1 MFSAWRLW
9 CVSYEAIQHTV
20 DDLVDDPNA
29 NDNSSDKGAR
39 GNNGNGGTDYD
50 DRAHKHDGD
59 DGGDHDS
66 VYDPLPQLPIELW
79 VLIFREAA
87 PTAQR
92 RFLIARVCKAWRR
105 ALVDEDQ
112 LAGRKPMTHA
122 AEACRMR
129 LAREAIDA
137 SNAELLKWSLVE
149 ARAVLPVPR
158 ASMRLWERV
167 PTSGSAA
174 CARVL
179 MELGIAPCD
188 CQTCGKRDCRLAM
201 SILEAAKCGHVDL
214 LCVLVAHPLSASW
227 WWPRYALCGAVDGD
241 HVEIIQ
247 RMADGHD
254 MDPLSV
260 SREKLPRSA
269 MTINGNS
276 ATWGEVAAVCG
287 RTRALACLCKHGIDV
302 DSLDAALVHAARTGH
317 TETVVWI
324 CERGG
329 IERFVE
335 GFIMALAGGHHG
347 TATAMLSFGSRAR
360 IYAETQGDTL
370 DEAVE
375 RVSQGITL
383 DPAARA
389 ILDRLL
395 AL

>member
-9 CVSYEAIQHTV
+9 CVSYEAIRHAV
-20 DDLVDDPNA
+20 EDLVDDPIN
-29 NDNSSDKGAR
+29 NDDNHDGSDKGIQSDD
-39 GNNGNGGTDYD
+39 GNDGAVCAG
-50 DRAHKHDGD
+50 DGD
-59 DGGDHDS
+59 EHSANRVS
-66 VYDPLPQLPIELW
+66 VCEPLPRLPIELW

-92 RFLIARVCKAWRR
+92 RFLISRVCKAWRR

-112 LAGRKPMTHA
+112 LAGRRPMAHA

-149 ARAVLPVPR
+149 ARAALPMPR

-179 MELGIAPCD
+179 TELAIAPCD

-201 SILEAAKCGHVDL
+201 SILEAAKRGHADL
-214 LCVLVAHPLSASW
+214 LCVLVTHPRSASW

-254 MDPLSV
+254 ADPLLV
-260 SREKLPRSA
+260 GRENLPRSV
-269 MTINGNS
+269 MTINGSS

-302 DSLDAALVHAARTGH
+302 DSLDAPLVHAAKNGH
-317 TETVVWI
+317 TETSVWI
-324 CERGG
+324 CERGAV
-329 IERFVE
+329 ERFVE
-335 GFIMALAGGHHG
+335 AFIMALAGAHHG
-347 TATAMLSFGSRAR
+347 TATAMLPFGSRAR

-375 RVSQGITL
+375 RASQETTL

-395 AL
+395 AS